1 MSNESNS
8 CHPSSPVMSVGA
20 LSERSG
26 IPVSAIH
33 FYEREGLIRST
44 RNSANHR
51 RYRRSTLRLLAII
64 KAGQRAGIP
73 LAEIRQAIAPAL
85 AGEPLGRDDW
95 HAISLAW
102 RDDLDR
108 RIKTL
113 TRMRDRLDSCIQCGC
128 LSHALCPMFNEG
140 DKAAERGPGARR
152 LEVAGG

>member
-1 MSNESNS
+1 MSSENRSY
-8 CHPSSPVMSVGA
+8 CASSPVMSVGA

-26 IPVSAIH
+26 MPVSAIH

-73 LAEIRQAIAPAL
+73 LAEIRAAIAPAL
-85 AGEPLGRDDW
+85 AGTPLCRDEW
-95 HAISLAW
+95 QAISAAW

-108 RIKTL
+108 RIEIL
-113 TRMRDRLDSCIQCGC
+113 TRIRDRLDSCIQCGC
-128 LSHALCPMFNEG
+128 LSHELCPMFNAG
-140 DKAAERGPGARR
+140 DKAAESGPGARR
-152 LEVAGG
+152 LEVGG